1 MLRPISWVDEVPQSS
16 LELTACLSRMAT
28 LLEFEYWAIGTRFPL
43 PLTRPRVALVTSYPK
58 AWEQRYVD
66 QGYHRIDPSVALCL
80 GQRRPIAWN
89 DQLFEGAEEMW
100 DEAQSFGLKEGCSQS
115 SRDSLGIVSMLTF
128 ARSSSPVGDAE
139 LRAKGREMNALLEL
153 AHKFMLQAMRT
164 QILEEF
170 SSPLSSREIEILR
183 WAADG
188 KTGKD
193 IAQILGISLATV
205 RFHTAKSITKLHAPN
220 LQSAIARALMLDVLQ
235 DAR

>member
-1 MLRPISWVDEVPQSS
+1 
-16 LELTACLSRMAT
+16 
-28 LLEFEYWAIGTRFPL
+28 
-43 PLTRPRVALVTSYPK
+43 
-58 AWEQRYVD
+58 
-66 QGYHRIDPSVALCL
+66 
-80 GQRRPIAWN
+80 
-89 DQLFEGAEEMW
+89 
-100 DEAQSFGLKEGCSQS
+100 
-115 SRDSLGIVSMLTF
+115 MLTF

-153 AHKFMLQAMRT
+153 AHKFMLQSMRA